1 MRLETLLRD
10 ALAAAIGGLIM
21 VAVVAARMTP
31 PAGAI
36 ADRYS
41 TLAAIFVVATVL
53 TTLLASQERLERPGR
68 LAAVVV
74 LLATGMAWYSGRQWV
89 HERYF
94 DYLVAQQKTELEIDA
109 VDLAGHIG
117 NFLRARG
124 ATAPPRPQPA
134 TWERDEN
141 AVLRYEQDTSTLFE
155 MEYGPQVRR
164 IREMFWLRRLTD
176 RDLDAFYQRPANAFQ
191 IGVIARRLTVLAHR
205 LERT

>member
-1 MRLETLLRD
+1 MRLERLLRD
-10 ALAAAIGGLIM
+10 ALAAAIGGLMM

-31 PAGAI
+31 PAGVI

-53 TTLLASQERLERPGR
+53 TMLLASQERLERPGR

-124 ATAPPRPQPA
+124 QRRRRGRSLPPGSATKTPCSA
-134 TWERDEN
+134 TSR
-141 AVLRYEQDTSTLFE
+141 T
-155 MEYGPQVRR
+155 RR
-164 IREMFWLRRLTD
+164 RCSKWSTD
-176 RDLDAFYQRPANAFQ
+176 RRSA
-191 IGVIARRLTVLAHR
+191 GSARCSGCAG
-205 LERT
+205 